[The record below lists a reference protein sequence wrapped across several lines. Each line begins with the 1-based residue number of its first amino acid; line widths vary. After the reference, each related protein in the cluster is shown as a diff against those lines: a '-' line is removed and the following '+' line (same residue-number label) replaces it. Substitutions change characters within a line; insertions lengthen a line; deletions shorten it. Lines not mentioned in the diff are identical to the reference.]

1 MSAVDSGRR
10 VLHALWGAALESARQ
25 IVHSSP
31 GAHSPHRPHRGEPMA
46 RVLFQVVHF
55 PKPEHREDVLKAMS
69 VIRETSAHIEGL
81 DEIGAFEEADGSRIV
96 AISVWASPEAMEA
109 GAQELFASVAD
120 LPLDQWETRPY
131 EAATLTQ
138 VA

>member
-1 MSAVDSGRR
+1 MS
-10 VLHALWGAALESARQ
+10 
-25 IVHSSP
+25 
-31 GAHSPHRPHRGEPMA
+31 

-55 PKPEHREDVLKAMS
+55 PKPEHREDMLAAMS

-96 AISVWASPEAMEA
+96 AISVWASPEAMAA

-131 EAATLTQ
+131 ESATLTQ